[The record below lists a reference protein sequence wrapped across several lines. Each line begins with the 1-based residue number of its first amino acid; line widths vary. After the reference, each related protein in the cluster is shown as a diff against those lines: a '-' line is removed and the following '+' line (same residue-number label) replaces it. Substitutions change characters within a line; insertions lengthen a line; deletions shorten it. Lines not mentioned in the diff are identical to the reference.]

1 LHHHYRVDDSA
12 VSLCGHVPEGFE
24 VVKVDHDVVA
34 IGPDLVYRN
43 EQHLVDTTA
52 TPKRQDP
59 TQVEVSNILAT
70 YQ

>member
-1 LHHHYRVDDSA
+1 M
-12 VSLCGHVPEGFE
+12 
-24 VVKVDHDVVA
+24 VKVDHDVVA